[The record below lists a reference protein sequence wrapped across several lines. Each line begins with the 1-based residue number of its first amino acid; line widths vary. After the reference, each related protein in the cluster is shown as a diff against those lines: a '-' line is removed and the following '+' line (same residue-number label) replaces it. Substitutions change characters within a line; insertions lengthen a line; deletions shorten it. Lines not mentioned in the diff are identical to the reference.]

1 MRIVL
6 VIIGIAITV
15 FSMISYGYTPTAISQ
30 VAHSMLGMAGST
42 SSSPISTSSMLH
54 SMGYSLKSTI
64 VPVMQYSFIGLE
76 IVGMGLIMY
85 GFIAKKPVKKG
96 GAKKNT
102 NKELEVEESPVNL
115 RSTNEN
121 SLTNYSAIRRLQ
133 ERLAN
138 GEIMASEF
146 ERIKKLLE

>member
-1 MRIVL
+1 
-6 VIIGIAITV
+6 
-15 FSMISYGYTPTAISQ
+15 
-30 VAHSMLGMAGST
+30 MLGMVGSS
-42 SSSPISTSSMLH
+42 SSSPISTASMLH
-54 SMGYSLKSTI
+54 SMGYPSRSTI
-64 VPVMQYSFIGLE
+64 IPALQYSFIGLE
-76 IVGMGLIMY
+76 VAGMGLVMY

-96 GAKKNT
+96 IAKKNT
-102 NKELEVEESPVNL
+102 NKESGAEESSVNL
-115 RSTNEN
+115 RPTNEN